1 MRGIIGIAALVVAVV
16 GVVLQFMT
24 FRREKK

>member
-1 MRGIIGIAALVVAVV
+1 MRGILGIAALVVAVV